1 VKFAKQIP
9 IEAEHTLTL
18 NNAFDFVKG
27 TMREEVSHT
36 NLIQR
41 MQQVLNY
48 FKDIQF
54 AEKHWFWL
62 FIIIPLMIIWYIYKL
77 KTYEGEINY
86 SSFNLFTGIKS
97 SLKAKLRHVLF
108 LLRLICYSLLILA
121 IARPQSRS
129 SWKDTK
135 TEGIDI
141 VVSLDVSLSMLAK
154 DFKPNRLAVAKEVL
168 SDFIDARPNDKIGLV
183 IFGGEAFTQCP
194 LTTDHKIIKNMFSD
208 IKAGM
213 LDQGTA
219 IGLGLA
225 GGVARVKDS
234 KAKSKV
240 VILISDGVNNVGE
253 IAPLTAAEIAK
264 TFGVRVYCIGVGSK
278 GKALQPVALYPNGE
292 MEYDY
297 VDVDI
302 DDATMTEITKM
313 TGGKYFRA
321 TDRESL
327 EKTYKEIDL
336 LEKTIISEQSF
347 TNKAEHFL
355 PLSYW
360 CIDLFIIRIFIETI
374 CI

>member
-1 VKFAKQIP
+1 
-9 IEAEHTLTL
+9 
-18 NNAFDFVKG
+18 
-27 TMREEVSHT
+27 M
-36 NLIQR
+36 
-41 MQQVLNY
+41 LNY
-48 FKDIQF
+48 YNDIQF
-54 AEKHWFWL
+54 AEKQWFWL
-62 FIIIPLMIIWYIYKL
+62 FAIIPMMLAWYLYKL
-77 KTYEGEINY
+77 KTYEGELNY

-97 SLKAKLRHVLF
+97 SLKAKFRHVLF
-108 LLRLICYSLLILA
+108 LLRIVALSFLILA

-129 SWKDTK
+129 SWKDVK

-154 DFKPNRLAVAKEVL
+154 DFKPNRLEVAKEVL
-168 SDFIDARPNDKIGLV
+168 GDFIDARPNDKIGLV
-183 IFGGEAFTQCP
+183 VFSGEAFTQCP
-194 LTTDHKIIKNMFSD
+194 LTTDHKIIKNMFGD

-225 GGVARVKDS
+225 DGVARVKDS

-240 VILISDGVNNVGE
+240 VILISDGVSNVGE
-253 IAPLTAAEIAK
+253 IAPLTAADIAK

-302 DDATMTEITKM
+302 DDATMTQISEM

-336 LEKTIISEQSF
+336 LEKTIISEKNFS
-347 TNKAEHFL
+347 NKSEHFL
-355 PLSYW
+355 P
-360 CIDLFIIRIFIETI
+360 FAVAAAI
-374 CI
+374 CLLLEFLLKRFVFKAIP

>member
-1 VKFAKQIP
+1 M
-9 IEAEHTLTL
+9 L
-18 NNAFDFVKG
+18 
-27 TMREEVSHT
+27 S
-36 NLIQR
+36 
-41 MQQVLNY
+41 Y
-48 FKDIQF
+48 FNDIQF

-62 FIIIPLMIIWYIYKL
+62 FLVIPVMLAWYVYKL

-86 SSFNLFTGIKS
+86 SSFHLFAGIKS
-97 SLKAKLRHVLF
+97 SLRAKFRHVLF
-108 LLRLICYSLLILA
+108 VLRLLCISLLILA

-141 VVSLDVSLSMLAK
+141 VVSLDLSLSMLAK
-154 DFKPNRLAVAKEVL
+154 DFKPNRLEVAKDVL
-168 SDFIDARPNDKIGLV
+168 ADFIDARPNDKIGLV
-183 IFGGEAFTQCP
+183 VFGGEAFTQCP
-194 LTTDHKIIKNMFSD
+194 LTTDHKIIKNMFKD

-225 GGVARVKDS
+225 DGVARVKDS

-253 IAPLTAAEIAK
+253 IAPLTAADIAK

-292 MEYDY
+292 IEYDY

-302 DDATMTEITKM
+302 DDETMTKIAQM

-321 TDRESL
+321 TDKQSL
-327 EKTYKEIDL
+327 ENTYKEIDK
-336 LEKTIISEQSF
+336 LEKTIISEKSF

-355 PLSYW
+355 PLA
-360 CIDLFIIRIFIETI
+360 IAALI
-374 CI
+374 CLMLEFLLKRFVFRAIP

>member
-1 VKFAKQIP
+1 MF
-9 IEAEHTLTL
+9 
-18 NNAFDFVKG
+18 
-27 TMREEVSHT
+27 S
-36 NLIQR
+36 
-41 MQQVLNY
+41 Y
-48 FKDIQF
+48 FNDIQF

-62 FIIIPLMIIWYIYKL
+62 FLILPVLIIWYIL
-77 KTYEGEINY
+77 KFKKQEGEISY
-86 SSFNLFTGIKS
+86 SSFQLFTGIKS
-97 SLKAKLRHVLF
+97 SYKARLRHVVF
-108 LLRLICYSLLILA
+108 VFRMAAISLMIMAL
-121 IARPQSRS
+121 ARPQSRS
-129 SWKDTK
+129 SWKDIK

-141 VVSLDVSLSMLAK
+141 VVSLDISLSMLAK
-154 DFKPNRLAVAKEVL
+154 DFKPNRLEVAKDVL
-168 SDFIDARPNDKIGLV
+168 KDFIDARPNDKIGLV
-183 IFGGEAFTQCP
+183 IFSGEAFTQCP
-194 LTTDHKIIKNMFSD
+194 LTTDHKIIKNMFND

-225 GGVARVKDS
+225 DGVARIKDS

-278 GKALQPVALYPNGE
+278 GKALQPVAIYPNGE

-302 DDATMTEITKM
+302 DEATMTQVAKM

-321 TDRESL
+321 TDKESL
-327 EKTYKEIDL
+327 ENTYKEIDR
-336 LEKTIISEQSF
+336 LEKTIISEKSF

-355 PLSYW
+355 PLA
-360 CIDLFIIRIFIETI
+360 IGALILLLMEFLIKRFVINTLP
-374 CI
+374 

>member
-1 VKFAKQIP
+1 
-9 IEAEHTLTL
+9 
-18 NNAFDFVKG
+18 
-27 TMREEVSHT
+27 M
-36 NLIQR
+36 
-41 MQQVLNY
+41 QVLSY
-48 FKDIQF
+48 FRDIQF
-54 AEKHWFWL
+54 AEKQWFWL
-62 FIIIPLMIIWYIYKL
+62 FLVIPMMIAWYVYKL
-77 KTYEGEINY
+77 KTYEGELNY
-86 SSFNLFTGIKS
+86 SSFHLLSGIKS
-97 SLKAKLRHVLF
+97 SLKPKFRHSSF
-108 LLRLICYSLLILA
+108 ILRLICISLLILA

-154 DFKPNRLAVAKEVL
+154 DFKPNRIEVAKEVL
-168 SDFIDARPNDKIGLV
+168 ADFIDARPNDKIGLV

-194 LTTDHKIIKNMFSD
+194 LTTDHKIIKNMFGD

-225 GGVARVKDS
+225 DGVARVKDS

-240 VILISDGVNNVGE
+240 VILISDGVSNVGE

-302 DDATMTEITKM
+302 DDATMTQISKM

-336 LEKTIISEQSF
+336 LEKTIISEKSF

-355 PLSYW
+355 PLALAAAV
-360 CIDLFIIRIFIETI
+360 CLLLEFVLKRFVFNAIP
-374 CI
+374 

>member
-1 VKFAKQIP
+1 M
-9 IEAEHTLTL
+9 L
-18 NNAFDFVKG
+18 
-27 TMREEVSHT
+27 S
-36 NLIQR
+36 
-41 MQQVLNY
+41 Y
-48 FKDIQF
+48 FSDIQF

-62 FIIIPLMIIWYIYKL
+62 FLVIPVMLAWYLYRL
-77 KTYEGEINY
+77 KTFEGEFNY
-86 SSFNLFTGIKS
+86 SSFHLLAGVKP
-97 SLKAKLRHVLF
+97 SLRAKFRHVLF
-108 LLRLICYSLLILA
+108 FLRLLAISFLILA

-141 VVSLDVSLSMLAK
+141 VVSLDLSLSMLAK
-154 DFKPNRLAVAKEVL
+154 DFKPNRLEVAKDVL
-168 SDFIDARPNDKIGLV
+168 ADFIDARPNDKIGLV
-183 IFGGEAFTQCP
+183 VFGGQAFTQCP
-194 LTTDHKIIKNMFSD
+194 LTTDHKIIKNMFKD

-225 GGVARVKDS
+225 DGVARVKDS

-253 IAPLTAAEIAK
+253 IAPLTAAEIAR

-278 GKALQPVALYPNGE
+278 GKALQPVAVYPNGE
-292 MEYDY
+292 IEYDY

-302 DDATMTEITKM
+302 DDETMTKIAKM

-321 TDRESL
+321 TDKESL
-327 EKTYKEIDL
+327 ENTYREIDK
-336 LEKTIISEQSF
+336 LEKTIISEKSF

-355 PLSYW
+355 PLALAA
-360 CIDLFIIRIFIETI
+360 LFLLMLEFLLKRFVFRAIP
-374 CI
+374 

>member
-1 VKFAKQIP
+1 MF
-9 IEAEHTLTL
+9 
-18 NNAFDFVKG
+18 
-27 TMREEVSHT
+27 S
-36 NLIQR
+36 
-41 MQQVLNY
+41 Y
-48 FKDIQF
+48 FNDIQF

-62 FIIIPLMIIWYIYKL
+62 FLIMPVMIVWYLVKL
-77 KTYEGEINY
+77 KTYEGEFQF
-86 SSFNLFTGIKS
+86 SSFNLFHGIKS
-97 SLKAKLRHVLF
+97 SLKAKFRHVLF
-108 LLRLICYSLLILA
+108 VLRLLSISLLILA

-129 SWKDTK
+129 SWKDVK

-154 DFKPNRLAVAKEVL
+154 DFKPNRLEVAKEVL
-168 SDFIDARPNDKIGLV
+168 GDFVDARPNDKIGLV

-194 LTTDHKIIKNMFSD
+194 LTTDHKIIKNMFKD
-208 IKAGM
+208 IEAGM

-225 GGVARVKDS
+225 DGVARVKDS

-240 VILISDGVNNVGE
+240 VILISDGVSNVGE

-302 DDATMTEITKM
+302 DEATMTQITKM

-327 EKTYKEIDL
+327 EKTYKEIDE
-336 LEKTIISEQSF
+336 LEKTIISEKSF

-355 PLSYW
+355 PLA
-360 CIDLFIIRIFIETI
+360 IAAAI
-374 CI
+374 CLLMEFLLKRFVFKAIP

>member
-1 VKFAKQIP
+1 
-9 IEAEHTLTL
+9 
-18 NNAFDFVKG
+18 
-27 TMREEVSHT
+27 M
-36 NLIQR
+36 
-41 MQQVLNY
+41 LNY
-48 FKDIQF
+48 YNDIQF
-54 AEKHWFWL
+54 AEKQWFWL
-62 FIIIPLMIIWYIYKL
+62 FAIIPMLLAWYLFKL
-77 KTYEGEINY
+77 KTFEGEINY

-97 SLKAKLRHVLF
+97 SLKAKFRHVLF
-108 LLRLICYSLLILA
+108 LLRLVALSCLILA

-129 SWKDTK
+129 SWKDVK

-154 DFKPNRLAVAKEVL
+154 DFKPNRLEVAKEVL
-168 SDFIDARPNDKIGLV
+168 GDFIDARPNDKIGLV
-183 IFGGEAFTQCP
+183 VFSGEAFTQCP
-194 LTTDHKIIKNMFSD
+194 LTTDHKIIKNMFGD

-225 GGVARVKDS
+225 DGVARVKDS

-240 VILISDGVNNVGE
+240 VILISDGVSNVGE
-253 IAPLTAAEIAK
+253 IAPLTAADIAK

-302 DDATMTEITKM
+302 DDATMTQISEM

-336 LEKTIISEQSF
+336 LEKTIISEKNFS
-347 TNKAEHFL
+347 NKSEHFL
-355 PLSYW
+355 PFALAAA
-360 CIDLFIIRIFIETI
+360 I
-374 CI
+374 CLLLEFLLKRFVFKAIP

>member
-1 VKFAKQIP
+1 
-9 IEAEHTLTL
+9 
-18 NNAFDFVKG
+18 
-27 TMREEVSHT
+27 MYS
-36 NLIQR
+36 
-41 MQQVLNY
+41 Y
-48 FKDIQF
+48 FNDIQF
-54 AEKHWFWL
+54 SEKHWFWL
-62 FIIIPLMIIWYIYKL
+62 FLIIPVLMFWYVFKL
-77 KTYEGEINY
+77 KKQEGELNF
-86 SSFNLFTGIKS
+86 SSFVLFEGIKS
-97 SLKAKLRHVLF
+97 SLKAKLRHLLF
-108 LLRLICYSLLILA
+108 VLRLLAISCIILA

-129 SWKDTK
+129 SWKDIK

-141 VVSLDVSLSMLAK
+141 VVSLDISLSMLAK
-154 DFKPNRLAVAKEVL
+154 DFKPNRLEVAKDVL
-168 SDFIDARPNDKIGLV
+168 KDFIDARPNDKIGLV
-183 IFGGEAFTQCP
+183 IFSGEAFTQCP
-194 LTTDHKIIKNMFSD
+194 LTTDHKIIKNMFKD

-225 GGVARVKDS
+225 DGIARIKDS

-278 GKALQPVALYPNGE
+278 GKALQPVAIYPNGE

-302 DDATMTEITKM
+302 DEATMTEMSKM

-321 TDRESL
+321 TDKESL
-327 EKTYKEIDL
+327 ENTYKEIDR
-336 LEKTIISEQSF
+336 LEKTIISEKSF

-355 PLSYW
+355 PLA
-360 CIDLFIIRIFIETI
+360 IAALVFLLLEFLLKRFVFKALP
-374 CI
+374 